1 MLSYTQNTAK
11 PLSGKEAIESNN
23 NKKSSLFV
31 TVQSITMKKY
41 YLTHL
46 KKCTLC
52 IMINNKDL
60 FDLIA
65 WPLREKKKEKEEKE
79 VCAKKKLKK
88 NRGKGGNVSNQSRE
102 WHYI

>member
-1 MLSYTQNTAK
+1 
-11 PLSGKEAIESNN
+11 
-23 NKKSSLFV
+23 
-31 TVQSITMKKY
+31 
-41 YLTHL
+41 
-46 KKCTLC
+46 
-52 IMINNKDL
+52 MINNKDL